1 MAGLQA
7 VLMASGKKRE
17 LNFETLQCTDT
28 GTNWRVVLY
37 LDMTSEKTYVKLGK

>member
-17 LNFETLQCTDT
+17 LNFETLKSGVDQNA
-28 GTNWRVVLY
+28 G
-37 LDMTSEKTYVKLGK
+37 